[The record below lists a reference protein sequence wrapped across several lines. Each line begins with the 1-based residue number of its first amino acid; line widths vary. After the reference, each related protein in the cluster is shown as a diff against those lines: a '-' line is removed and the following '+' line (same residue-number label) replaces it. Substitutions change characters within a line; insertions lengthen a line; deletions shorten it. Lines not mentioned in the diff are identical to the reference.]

1 MGGKA
6 HKFQVDK
13 SYLLKKFPGKGG
25 WTYTEIPEIE
35 QNKSNPFGWVKV
47 SGFVDQ
53 HELKHYK
60 LMPMGNGKLFLPV
73 KAAIRKKIKKE
84 AGDWVRVKLFIDKTP
99 TEIPEEI
106 IECFK
111 NEPPKVYETF
121 LSFTEGEQ
129 KAYIDW
135 IYEAKKED
143 TKVERIVA
151 MMGRV
156 SQSKKFYD

>member
-1 MGGKA
+1 
-6 HKFQVDK
+6 
-13 SYLLKKFPGKGG
+13 
-25 WTYTEIPEIE
+25 
-35 QNKSNPFGWVKV
+35 
-47 SGFVDQ
+47 
-53 HELKHYK
+53 
-60 LMPMGNGKLFLPV
+60 MPMGNGKLFLPV